1 MEKEI
6 EKYLD
11 DQGRIKQWPS
21 KMIMKIKILTY
32 LTTKFSDDA
41 QYTEAQ
47 VNEILKQ
54 WHTFNDYFILR
65 RGLIDAGLLKRHL
78 DGSRYWKN
86 LEHPILKDLTK
97 DS

>member
-6 EKYLD
+6 ENYLD

-21 KMIMKIKILTY
+21 KMAMKIKVLTY
-32 LTTKFSDDA
+32 LSTKFDDEV
-41 QYTEAQ
+41 QYTESEI
-47 VNEILKQ
+47 NEILKK

-65 RGLIDAGLLKRHL
+65 RGLIDVGLLKRQL

-86 LEHPILKDLTK
+86 PEKTVSE
-97 DS
+97 DSVQDS

>member
-6 EKYLD
+6 ENYLD

-21 KMIMKIKILTY
+21 KMAMKIKVLTY
-32 LTTKFSDDA
+32 LSTKFDDGV
-41 QYTEAQ
+41 QYTESE
-47 VNEILKQ
+47 VNELLKK

-65 RGLIDAGLLKRHL
+65 RGLIDAGLLKRHV

-86 LEHPILKDLTK
+86 PEKSVSE
-97 DS
+97 DSVQDS

>member
-11 DQGRIKQWPS
+11 DHGRIKQWPS
-21 KMIMKIKILTY
+21 KMNMKTKVLTY
-32 LTTKFSDDA
+32 LSTKFDDEV
-41 QYTEAQ
+41 QYTEAE
-47 VNEILKQ
+47 VNEILKK

-65 RGLIDAGLLKRHL
+65 RGLIDTGWLKRHL

-86 LEHPILKDLTK
+86 PEKSVSE
-97 DS
+97 DSI

>member
-11 DQGRIKQWPS
+11 GHGRIKQWPS
-21 KMIMKIKILTY
+21 KLNMKTKVLAY
-32 LTTKFSDDA
+32 LSTKFEDEV
-41 QYTEAQ
+41 QYTETE
-47 VNEILKQ
+47 VNEILKK

-65 RGLIDAGLLKRHL
+65 RGLIDAGWLKRHL

-86 LEHPILKDLTK
+86 PEKFLSD
-97 DS
+97 DSIQDF